1 MSDRKKGYQHEKNRT
16 ADLIEDYLDHYE
28 KHTSTNRRIPK
39 PTAGQPS
46 SSKKKLSSTKTGP
59 LSSTTEKRSLHS
71 NAIKFDPRVEDVA
84 LKPTTTQSRTTT
96 SSIKETRPERST
108 AENRLRNLLKPHYPN
123 SGVVPDRASSVP
135 PNTRNLRRNS
145 DDHLYSSDR
154 TKKLDQ
160 LRPGHNK
167 DSGWQ
172 DPNITR
178 KSILRHSISTD
189 SPRRYKETIDSSS
202 SADSFYSDK
211 RVRFEDQIRL
221 KRKIAPSPEL
231 VQLVRTDSDNSL
243 ASSSS
248 GNLHSTSEVSVSS
261 GTGSLQDLKLVD
273 YSLGSNS
280 GSRDASHNSLES
292 QGSSGRQVRQYS
304 SNDSDYSTENES
316 LYGID
321 KLRKYGSHYS
331 SSDSFKSSAY
341 SSSSSVKSPQALYSK
356 GDLQSRPRIK
366 SESSEDE
373 PVQRRL
379 KKITLNEFHAESDE
393 DAKSDGS
400 NSTLTDSSAS
410 ESEVVLPSGIV
421 ITREKFTS
429 GSEFESSAESAEDNS
444 EVDDGSWY
452 MTVKEHR
459 ASSPNNFDEEEQ
471 VMEKEIYFK
480 YKESRK
486 GLEVIEQGIVPE
498 AQFILVE
505 NVEFEEVKQVKRPIP
520 RRPKPIK
527 PVEIIVQSVSDSES
541 DIVVT
546 LQEEKLRWSSKS
558 PKRSDLESLKSVT
571 LKEGEMDDLSESSI
585 SLTYVTTLDGSLTQ
599 TSLFTLP
606 IQGKHSPNLADINSA
621 PESSDTSSTRGVHAP
636 YHLVKQIV
644 KQNEALLQLQKQGKL
659 NKLVSYSLSSLSSN
673 GTEATESLVSLV
685 EDNDPTGFAPRYFY
699 DCFGI
704 KKQVRVSTGTST
716 VFGSGYSLEKP
727 YVSDLTRSK
736 LRNDDARRTYFH
748 QRATQT
754 ASDIG
759 AEEVILLNPVSWKE
773 QKTMVSTEVQ
783 TDLSGSRRLSL
794 QKQASISS
802 AFDEYSKSPTS
813 VSSQKDTKNI
823 GASISDTDNLISSI
837 KSYNSQCSDEHII
850 TKQNFVNLHETD
862 RKDNVIIDSVKN
874 TRKIPNK
881 KFAYKKEKKEDDS
894 EIEIAAAGD
903 GKFVQ
908 ELSITSGTDSVIS
921 FHECYEEIV
930 SETALLESSSS
941 DQSSDGLGH
950 NSSLSSDTEEL
961 RVSLKLSRDLS
972 KSGSNV
978 SAGSSEEHSSC
989 QDSTSRSVHCLEAKE
1004 RRPYISA
1011 EVITSTTEEEP
1022 SLASRS
1028 IESPANSSV
1037 HSADQRMI
1045 EMILNEVEEMII
1057 ESKECSIE
1065 PSTTERKDVSNS
1077 STYFISDYTESHDYS
1092 ERDSCY
1098 SLGEIVKDPKN
1109 NILTVYSSSPL
1120 TGSIK
1125 SAEQSVTKME
1135 CDSTSS
1141 PVDRFLLHLKDK
1153 SSSASSSLSGSLVSI
1168 NKSSEK
1174 PESEFERI
1182 HREMKEMFD
1191 SDGQKSLTSKN
1202 SSSSTL
1208 HKIPSIR
1215 NSVSHRVGRYGSG
1228 LSIEHETTSTDEE
1241 ELDRDK
1247 QEDSDEQVIIETT
1260 SDFLEGK
1267 SVTSSR
1273 FRRKI
1278 PANLSSYGAISDP
1291 EAILRLPKLSG
1302 SSDVKETS
1310 RLVKSQGSNR
1320 SKHGVPRLSS
1330 LSTTQKCTD
1339 IGIVT
1344 SNKAFKRDQSRDNS
1358 AEDSSDNKVNK
1369 KPSTRTTVYSSKLR
1383 ASSGEPGLS
1392 NHGGG
1397 GLVKYDHTADLDTS
1411 ITISDD
1417 ELSPDELEVND
1428 LVYSMKFS
1436 KPSQYEEDIIKFCEN
1451 CRSEECEPGCESSNT
1466 NNSEMTEFARYK
1478 RGRWADDYGVLRA
1491 LKWVFCPC
1499 GDA

>member
-1 MSDRKKGYQHEKNRT
+1 M
-16 ADLIEDYLDHYE
+16 
-28 KHTSTNRRIPK
+28 
-39 PTAGQPS
+39 
-46 SSKKKLSSTKTGP
+46 
-59 LSSTTEKRSLHS
+59 
-71 NAIKFDPRVEDVA
+71 
-84 LKPTTTQSRTTT
+84 
-96 SSIKETRPERST
+96 
-108 AENRLRNLLKPHYPN
+108 
-123 SGVVPDRASSVP
+123 
-135 PNTRNLRRNS
+135 
-145 DDHLYSSDR
+145 
-154 TKKLDQ
+154 
-160 LRPGHNK
+160 
-167 DSGWQ
+167 
-172 DPNITR
+172 
-178 KSILRHSISTD
+178 
-189 SPRRYKETIDSSS
+189 
-202 SADSFYSDK
+202 
-211 RVRFEDQIRL
+211 
-221 KRKIAPSPEL
+221 
-231 VQLVRTDSDNSL
+231 
-243 ASSSS
+243 
-248 GNLHSTSEVSVSS
+248 
-261 GTGSLQDLKLVD
+261 
-273 YSLGSNS
+273 
-280 GSRDASHNSLES
+280 
-292 QGSSGRQVRQYS
+292 
-304 SNDSDYSTENES
+304 
-316 LYGID
+316 
-321 KLRKYGSHYS
+321 
-331 SSDSFKSSAY
+331 
-341 SSSSSVKSPQALYSK
+341 
-356 GDLQSRPRIK
+356 QSRPRIK

-429 GSEFESSAESAEDNS
+429 GSEFESSAESAEENS
-444 EVDDGSWY
+444 GVDDGSWY

-486 GLEVIEQGIVPE
+486 GLEIIEQEIVPE
-498 AQFILVE
+498 AQFITVE

-520 RRPKPIK
+520 RRPTPIK

-546 LQEEKLRWSSKS
+546 MQEEKLRWSSKS
-558 PKRSDLESLKSVT
+558 PKISDLESLKSVT

-606 IQGKHSPNLADINSA
+606 IQGKHSPNLDDINSA

-644 KQNEALLQLQKQGKL
+644 KQNEALLQLQQQGKL
-659 NKLVSYSLSSLSSN
+659 NKLVSYSCSSLSSN
-673 GTEATESLVSLV
+673 STEATESLVSLV
-685 EDNDPTGFAPRYFY
+685 EDNDSTGFAPRYFY

-754 ASDIG
+754 SSDIG

-783 TDLSGSRRLSL
+783 TDLSGSRKLSL

-813 VSSQKDTKNI
+813 VSSQKDSINT

-837 KSYNSQCSDEHII
+837 KSYNSLCSHEHI
-850 TKQNFVNLHETD
+850 TKQNFVSLHETD
-862 RKDNVIIDSVKN
+862 RKDSVIIDSVRN

-908 ELSITSGTDSVIS
+908 ELSVSSGTDSVIS
-921 FHECYEEIV
+921 FHECHEEIV
-930 SETALLESSSS
+930 SATELLESSSS
-941 DQSSDGLGH
+941 DQSSDH
-950 NSSLSSDTEEL
+950 NSPLSSDTEEL

-972 KSGSNV
+972 KSESNM
-978 SAGSSEEHSSC
+978 SAGSSEDHSSC
-989 QDSTSRSVHCLEAKE
+989 QDSNSTSVHSLETKE
-1004 RRPYISA
+1004 LTPQISA
-1011 EVITSTTEEEP
+1011 EVITRTTEEEP

-1028 IESPANSSV
+1028 IESPASSSV

-1057 ESKECSIE
+1057 ESKTCSIE

-1077 STYFISDYTESHDYS
+1077 SPYFISDYTESHEYS
-1092 ERDSCY
+1092 ERDYSASCY
-1098 SLGEIVKDPKN
+1098 SLGEIVKEPKN

-1208 HKIPSIR
+1208 RKIPSIR
-1215 NSVSHRVGRYGSG
+1215 SSESHRVRRYGSG
-1228 LSIEHETTSTDEE
+1228 LSIEHETSSTDEE
-1241 ELDRDK
+1241 ELDSDE
-1247 QEDSDEQVIIETT
+1247 QEDSDEQVIIETI
-1260 SDFLEGK
+1260 SDSLEGK

-1302 SSDVKETS
+1302 SSEVKETS

-1344 SNKAFKRDQSRDNS
+1344 SNKALKRDQSHDNS

-1392 NHGGG
+1392 NGG
-1397 GLVKYDHTADLDTS
+1397 GLVKYDLTADLDTS
-1411 ITISDD
+1411 ITSSDD

-1436 KPSQYEEDIIKFCEN
+1436 KPSQSEEDIMKFCEK
-1451 CRSEECEPGCESSNT
+1451 CRSDECEPGCESSNT
-1466 NNSEMTEFARYK
+1466 PTNNSEMTEFERYR